1 MNLGVLFLFYLFIFW
16 LGPSELWSGRTF
28 TYMFFATV
36 PRRLHEVVQ
45 CASPLGY
52 WQNLGRI
59 YWWSYSSQSL
69 LIFVLFFLLFFFLV
83 PLLLLKVL
91 CLARP
96 LETNTHTPKIVPF
109 TLTNGDQCWTN
120 PLHWISYAWW
130 RKHHWK
136 EAKMAKP
143 TNMRGNVT

>member
-1 MNLGVLFLFYLFIFW
+1 MNLRVLFFFFFL
-16 LGPSELWSGRTF
+16 LGPSELWSGRTL
-28 TYMFFATV
+28 TYIFFATV
-36 PRRLHEVVQ
+36 PRRLHEVAQ

-59 YWWSYSSQSL
+59 YWWSYSFQSL

-83 PLLLLKVL
+83 PLLLLRVL

-109 TLTNGDQCWTN
+109 TLTNGDQCWTESPSLDLICMVKKA
-120 PLHWISYAWW
+120 PLKRSQNGQTYQHE
-130 RKHHWK
+130 R
-136 EAKMAKP
+136 
-143 TNMRGNVT
+143 